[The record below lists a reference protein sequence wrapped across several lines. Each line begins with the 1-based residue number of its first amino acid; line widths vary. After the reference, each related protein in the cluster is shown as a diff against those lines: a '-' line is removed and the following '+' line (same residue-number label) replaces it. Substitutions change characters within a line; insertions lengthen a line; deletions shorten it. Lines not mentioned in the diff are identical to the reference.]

1 MPTNKFMVGKMWTK
15 VQVTYNFVKYNQ
27 VISKINNI

>member
-15 VQVTYNFVKYNQ
+15 AQVTYNFVKYNQ